1 MSKKIAVLSDFHC
14 GHKVGLT
21 PKGYLPEE
29 PADERARWVHAN
41 QAYYNWYK
49 KHINLHGP
57 YDVIFLNGDLVDGT
71 GKKSGGTEQITTDME
86 EQCDMAVKIIREIP
100 KSKKCDIVITR
111 GCVTAGHR
119 VITSDL
125 RWVPVEWLKVGD
137 TLLACDENPHPESN
151 RRYWKESVVL
161 KNEPQEAEVFKI
173 RFSDGTS
180 IEATHDHPFLC
191 NMRGYYGT
199 KWGTVEFLEKQLKS
213 SSVKVPLQK
222 FLPTWAE
229 DASYEAGY
237 ISAFF
242 DGEGYF
248 SQRRKPRRNKYI
260 DESHCVVGAYQNE
273 NEVLSYSKQI
283 LEESGFDCK
292 INYKDSKHKC
302 KMLAIRGGLGQT
314 LRFLGTFRPKRL
326 LPKLDISKL
335 GCIKACDSVFIESIE
350 RIGIKTI
357 YALTTT
363 SKTYVVE
370 GFVSH
375 NTPYHTGDS
384 EDWENIIAERVDAA
398 IGEHEW
404 VDVEG
409 VVFDLKHHPAGS
421 SGIPHGRH
429 SGVARDRLWNLIW
442 AEKELQP
449 KGDVFIRSHVHY
461 HNFAGGPD
469 WLAMTTPALQGFGSR
484 FGARRCTGIVDFGFV
499 TFTVNK
505 GTYTWQ
511 PIIAKLEEQ
520 KAPMIKL

>member
-29 PADERARWVHAN
+29 PADERARWVNAN
-41 QAYYNWYK
+41 KAYYNWYSQNIRK
-49 KHINLHGP
+49 NGP
-57 YDVIFLNGDLVDGT
+57 YDIIFINGDLVDGT

-100 KSKKCDIVITR
+100 KSKNCSIVITR
-111 GCVTAGHR
+111 G
-119 VITSDL
+119 
-125 RWVPVEWLKVGD
+125 
-137 TLLACDENPHPESN
+137 
-151 RRYWKESVVL
+151 
-161 KNEPQEAEVFKI
+161 
-173 RFSDGTS
+173 
-180 IEATHDHPFLC
+180 
-191 NMRGYYGT
+191 
-199 KWGTVEFLEKQLKS
+199 
-213 SSVKVPLQK
+213 
-222 FLPTWAE
+222 
-229 DASYEAGY
+229 
-237 ISAFF
+237 
-242 DGEGYF
+242 
-248 SQRRKPRRNKYI
+248 
-260 DESHCVVGAYQNE
+260 
-273 NEVLSYSKQI
+273 
-283 LEESGFDCK
+283 
-292 INYKDSKHKC
+292 
-302 KMLAIRGGLGQT
+302 
-314 LRFLGTFRPKRL
+314 
-326 LPKLDISKL
+326 
-335 GCIKACDSVFIESIE
+335 
-350 RIGIKTI
+350 
-357 YALTTT
+357 
-363 SKTYVVE
+363 
-370 GFVSH
+370 
-375 NTPYHTGDS
+375 TPYHTGDS

-484 FGARRCTGIVDFGFV
+484 YGARRCTGIVDFGFV